1 MAEFNFSVDSTALEV
16 IRNTD
21 LKANFKEAKAFIVE
35 LVKPYKN
42 AVVTEDGVA
51 GAKADRARL
60 NKIGKQI
67 DDYRKMV
74 KKTYNEPLKIFEE
87 GVKELT
93 GEISD
98 ASANLDR
105 QVKIFEE
112 AKKEAKMLDL
122 RNYFEEHEKQHP
134 DYISWGQIMDERWGN
149 ATFDVEEAQTR
160 IDQAI
165 KDSDTAVNTILALGS
180 EFEVSVLNEYK
191 QTHDIYRALNL
202 NSQLIETAKR
212 RKEQE
217 ERMIRMREE
226 QRIREEAIRRKQAE
240 QAAEVKAQLEQ
251 EMQADPKSFD
261 SEEPVVVQ
269 KKLLITA
276 TADAFKE
283 LEEYMML
290 HFISWKEL

>member
-21 LKANFKEAKAFIVE
+21 LKANFKEAKDFIVE

-74 KKTYNEPLKIFEE
+74 KKTYNEPLKIFED

-93 GEISD
+93 GEIAD

-112 AKKEAKMLDL
+112 AKREAKLLDL
-122 RNYFEEHEKQHP
+122 RNYFEEHEKQYP
-134 DYISWGQIMDERWGN
+134 DYISWSQIADERWGN
-149 ATFDVEEAQTR
+149 ATFAVEDAQFC

-165 KDSDTAVNTILALGS
+165 RDSDTAVNTILALHS

-202 NSQLIETAKR
+202 NSQLIDTAQR

-217 ERMIRMREE
+217 ERMARMREE
-226 QRIREEAIRRKQAE
+226 QRVREEAVRRKQEE
-240 QAAEVKAQLEQ
+240 QAVAVKAQVEK
-251 EMQADPKSFD
+251 EMQAEPETFD
-261 SEEPVVVQ
+261 SEKPVVVQ

-290 HFISWKEL
+290 HFISWKEV